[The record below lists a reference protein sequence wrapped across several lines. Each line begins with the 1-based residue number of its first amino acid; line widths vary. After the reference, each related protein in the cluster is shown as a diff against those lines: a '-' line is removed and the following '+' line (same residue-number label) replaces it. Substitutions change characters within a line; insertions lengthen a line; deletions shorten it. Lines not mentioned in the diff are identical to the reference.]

1 MKLKTYLHQFNP
13 ILSTPNAA
21 RRLLRI
27 FALVLL
33 VGILG
38 GVYNFL
44 LFTFNN
50 EISQRRGYMSSAIA
64 EAHTFFTTREALLE
78 SLSLSATRYD
88 WQAEPAASDEE
99 IHLLLGDA
107 PGKQW
112 SIWLT
117 QRMRDYLKAQQ
128 VNLIYVSSDVET
140 TVARLYNATPAPG
153 EFSETMLN
161 ELQALK
167 HDNVPALQELWLTHK
182 SAGHSQLYIF
192 IRLDERD
199 VNSGWLG
206 LEMDDREVSSAL
218 SDHSAGEFTM
228 FNAQGMPLFSN
239 SRNPHS
245 SQNLP
250 DLQQQDFFGFV
261 GDGWLPDHIVL
272 RKQLKSSDWQL
283 SYSIDLRAVL
293 SALWP
298 QLSATLLFCLFS
310 SSLVWLLTH
319 RMERRFINPAIMRIQ
334 ALIESERFSRDVIQ
348 TAPVAL
354 CVLRRTDGQVV
365 LENTL
370 SQQWLGQ
377 GGEREHL
384 CHGWIFQAFDSL
396 DPALSDYFE
405 TIDGRHLYLSCA
417 PTRYKGEDVLLCA
430 FSDISA
436 RTEIEVALDEA
447 RQLADAANEAKT
459 LFLATMSHEI
469 RTPLYGVLGTLELL
483 ARTDLDAQ
491 QKNYLRAIEGSS
503 ATLLQ
508 LICDVLDV
516 SKIEAGQLAME
527 LSEFSAL
534 ELVRDV
540 IQGYAAAA
548 QSKGLQLYSCL
559 DSQLPDRVIGDV
571 SRIRQILNNLLSN
584 AVKFTDSGRV
594 VLRVKL
600 LSRDGE
606 RASLQWQVSD
616 TGKGIAHDDQPFIF
630 EPFYQTEGNT
640 NVVAG
645 TGLGLPICLRLTNLM
660 NGNIRMV
667 SELGL
672 GSSFSLTLPL
682 EEPTIGSLSTTTMT
696 GLLPEVVYV
705 VSPIRE
711 VADAISGWL
720 RRWGARPQIGRPS
733 HQEVGP
739 ECVLIELHPGIFE
752 QRLAREWGG
761 PLVLATSD
769 GSNEPQAVCGGW
781 KVNLNDLHAIYQ
793 AVSRAQGLRMA
804 KPEPLIE
811 QRDLRK
817 LNLHIL
823 VAEDNVINQLILC
836 DQLEELGCTV
846 RLASNGEEALTIW
859 RSEQFDIVLSDVNMP
874 RLNGYELA
882 RELRRQG
889 CTTPIIGATAN
900 AMRGEDAL
908 CLAAGMNH
916 CLVKPF
922 TLRALFN
929 YLAPYERAAHEAV

>member
-13 ILSTPNAA
+13 ILSTPDAA

-88 WQAEPAASDEE
+88 WQAQPTASDEE
-99 IHLLLGDA
+99 IHLLLGDS

-140 TVARLYNATPAPG
+140 TVARLYNATPAAG
-153 EFSETMLN
+153 DFSETMLN

-167 HDNVPALQELWLTHK
+167 RDNASALQELWLTHK

-206 LEMDDREVSSAL
+206 LEMDDREVSRAL

-245 SQNLP
+245 SKNLP
-250 DLQQQDFFGFV
+250 DLQRQDFFGFV

-283 SYSIDLRAVL
+283 AYSIDLRAVL

-298 QLSATLLFCLFS
+298 QLSAALLFCLFS
-310 SSLVWLLTH
+310 ISLVWLLTH
-319 RMERRFINPAIMRIQ
+319 RLERRFINPAIMRIQ

-354 CVLRRTDGQVV
+354 CVMRRSDGQVV

-384 CHGWIFQAFDSL
+384 CHGWIRQAFDTL

-516 SKIEAGQLAME
+516 SKIEAGQLALE

-534 ELVRDV
+534 ELVREV
-540 IQGYAAAA
+540 IHGYTAAA
-548 QSKGLQLYSCL
+548 QSKGLQLYACL
-559 DSQLPDRVIGDV
+559 DPQLPDRVIGDV

-600 LSRDGE
+600 LCRDGE

-630 EPFYQTEGNT
+630 EPFYQTGGNT

-667 SELGL
+667 SEQGL

-682 EEPTIGSLSTTTMT
+682 EEPTIGSLSTTMT
-696 GLLPEVVYV
+696 GLSPEVVYV

-711 VADAISGWL
+711 VAEAISGWL
-720 RRWGARPQIGRPS
+720 RRWGARPQIGCPS
-733 HQEVGP
+733 HQDVGP
-739 ECVLIELHPGIFE
+739 ECVLIELHPGTFE
-752 QRLAREWGG
+752 QRLAQEWGG
-761 PLVLATSD
+761 TLVLATSD
-769 GSNEPQAVCGGW
+769 GSNEPQAMCNGW

-804 KPEPLIE
+804 KPQPLIE
-811 QRDLRK
+811 HRDLRK

-846 RLASNGEEALTIW
+846 RLASNGEEALAIW
-859 RSEQFDIVLSDVNMP
+859 RSEKFDIVLSDVNMP
-874 RLNGYELA
+874 KLNGYELA
-882 RELRRQG
+882 RELRFEG

-900 AMRGEDAL
+900 AMRGEEAL

-929 YLAPYERAAHEAV
+929 YLAPYERATHEAV